1 MSQCSMTNGRE
12 NRNHGNQK
20 EGREEGREE
29 KEALTAFQPNE
40 GDAQASL
47 SLLCASLFA
56 AQLGNGSN
64 AWSAATSGA
73 TAEGVEITISCA
85 GQML

>member
-20 EGREEGREE
+20 EGSEEGREE
-29 KEALTAFQPNE
+29 EEALTAFQPKE
-40 GDAQASL
+40 GDAQASP
-47 SLLCASLFA
+47 SLLCASLPA

-64 AWSAATSGA
+64 AWSAVTSGA
-73 TAEGVEITISCA
+73 AAGGVEITVSCS

>member
-20 EGREEGREE
+20 EGSEEGREE

-40 GDAQASL
+40 GDAQASPLLL
-47 SLLCASLFA
+47 SWQLVCV
-56 AQLGNGSN
+56 AQLGKGKS
-64 AWSAATSGA
+64 AWSIV
-73 TAEGVEITISCA
+73 TACSAGGVRITNSCF